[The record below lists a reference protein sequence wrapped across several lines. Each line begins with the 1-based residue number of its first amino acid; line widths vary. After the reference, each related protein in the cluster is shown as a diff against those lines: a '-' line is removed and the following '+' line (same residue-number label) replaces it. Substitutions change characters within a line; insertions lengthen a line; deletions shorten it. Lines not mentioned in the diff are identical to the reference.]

1 LVTRGH
7 HSLAIARFYLGRAV
21 VFPSKIGDS
30 PMPKITNP
38 IALRIADSDQ
48 RPKNRPTSEGW
59 MALYLNLLAPADY
72 ATAVSTV
79 RGYLGPNPS
88 EYGSLLSDL
97 ENLRKP
103 GEVG

>member
-1 LVTRGH
+1 VGFL
-7 HSLAIARFYLGRAV
+7 
-21 VFPSKIGDS
+21 SKIGDFH
-30 PMPKITNP
+30 MPKLTNA

-48 RPKNRPTSEGW
+48 RPKNRPTSDGW

-79 RGYLGPNPS
+79 RGYLGPNPE

-97 ENLRKP
+97 ENLRKV